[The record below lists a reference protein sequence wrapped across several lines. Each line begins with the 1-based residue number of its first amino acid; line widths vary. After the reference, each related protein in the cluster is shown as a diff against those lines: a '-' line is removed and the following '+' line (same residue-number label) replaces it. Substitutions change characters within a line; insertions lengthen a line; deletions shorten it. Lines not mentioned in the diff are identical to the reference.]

1 MTDPDVIEQTI
12 LRLAGER
19 RPEKTICPSD
29 AARAIVG
36 SNVDDWGPLMQPLK
50 RIAMRMAREGRV
62 VLYRKGKSVSPDDLR
77 GIYRIGMP
85 RQD

>member
-19 RPEKTICPSD
+19 GPEKTICPSD

-77 GIYRIGMP
+77 GIYRIGVP

>member
-1 MTDPDVIEQTI
+1 MTDLDVIEQTI

-19 RPEKTICPSD
+19 GPEKTICPSD